1 MSGELRVA
9 LIAPPYFEVPPSGYG
24 GVEAV
29 VANLA
34 NGLVARGHAVTLIG
48 AGRPGTAASFVPVW
62 DDVIPD
68 RLGEPFPEVVH
79 AAAVRHAVETLA
91 GDGGLD
97 VVHDHTLAG
106 PLNAACYSAMG
117 IPTVVTVHGPVDQEL
132 HRYYRLTGADSHFVA
147 ISRRQ
152 RELAPGLNWV
162 STVYNALRLEEWPY
176 RVRKENYALFLGRYH
191 PDKAPHLALDAAHAA
206 GVPLILAGK
215 CAEAPEREYFNREI
229 RPRLTPDDRAFGVAD
244 ARQKRALLAGARCL
258 LFPVCWE
265 EPFGMVM
272 IEAMACGTP
281 VVALRAGSVP
291 EVVAHGRT
299 GLVCDRAEDL
309 PQAVLDAKGLDPAA
323 CRDHV
328 ARRFDATIMAGGYE
342 TAYRTAIRRLRSD
355 QAAPR
360 LPDPV
365 VAKPMPRGAV
375 A

>member
-1 MSGELRVA
+1 MHAMAVRQAVEMLA
-9 LIAPPYFEVPPSGYG
+9 ADG
-24 GVEAV
+24 GV
-29 VANLA
+29 
-34 NGLVARGHAVTLIG
+34 
-48 AGRPGTAASFVPVW
+48 
-62 DDVIPD
+62 
-68 RLGEPFPEVVH
+68 
-79 AAAVRHAVETLA
+79 
-91 GDGGLD
+91 D

-106 PLNAACYSAMG
+106 PLNAASFAAMG
-117 IPTVVTVHGPVDQEL
+117 IPTVVTVHGPVNEEV
-132 HRYYRLTGADSHFVA
+132 HRYYRLVGADGHLVA

-162 STVYNALRLEEWPY
+162 ATVYNALRLEEWPY

-215 CAEAPEREYFNREI
+215 CAEAIEREYFDREI
-229 RPRLTPDDRAFGVAD
+229 RPRLTPDDHAFGVAD
-244 ARQKRALLAGARCL
+244 ARQKRALLAGASCL
-258 LFPVCWE
+258 QFPVCWE

-299 GLVCDRAEDL
+299 GLICDHLEEL
-309 PQAVLDAKGLDPAA
+309 PQAVHKAQSLDPAA

-328 ARRFDATIMAGGYE
+328 ARRFDAAIMAGGYE
-342 TAYRTAIRRLRSD
+342 TAYRTAMRRLRSD
-355 QAAPR
+355 QVAPR
-360 LPDPV
+360 LPDPLV
-365 VAKPMPRGAV
+365 TKKLARGAV

>member
-48 AGRPGTAASFVPVW
+48 AGRPGTAASFMPVW
-62 DDVIPD
+62 DNVIPE

-79 AAAVRHAVETLA
+79 AAAVRQAVETLA

-117 IPTVVTVHGPVDQEL
+117 IPTVVTVHGPVNAEL

-229 RPRLTPDDRAFGVAD
+229 RPRLTPDDHAFGVAD

-299 GLVCDRAEDL
+299 GLVCDRIEDL
-309 PQAVLDAKGLDPAA
+309 PQAVHDASGLDPAA

-328 ARRFDATIMAGGYE
+328 ARRFDAAIMAGGYE

-360 LPDPV
+360 LPDPIA
-365 VAKPMPRGAV
+365 AKTMPRGAV